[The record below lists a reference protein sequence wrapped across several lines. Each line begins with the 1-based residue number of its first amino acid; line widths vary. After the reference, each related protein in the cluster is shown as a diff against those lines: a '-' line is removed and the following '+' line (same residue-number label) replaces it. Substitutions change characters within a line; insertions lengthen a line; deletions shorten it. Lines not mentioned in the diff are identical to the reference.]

1 MDLGTNTYNNFLLS
15 IPKKQAKSYEIDL
28 GQNNGAYDEELLIR
42 YGDNTLNHMKNKNR
56 GGNLNM
62 DDIMKMNEQLRPFQE
77 RQPQEEGV
85 LSLGQIC
92 EQIENNIGKID
103 DSAEF
108 LVDFEK
114 NLNKAIE
121 VICEQIENNIGKIDD
136 SAEFLVDFEKNLNKA
151 IEVMTN
157 DIFKFFDDTYNEF
170 NPKLLEKYSYLK
182 SKIKEQKDE
191 NANLLK
197 QIDFLLQENT
207 QIMDM
212 VYKIGSRL
220 EKLEKKAGID
230 KPDMSYDK
238 NLEEQKSGEES
249 EQSGSESVSQSQ
261 VKSKENEN
269 ENNEEEQKENKEGE
283 ENENNNE
290 EGKINEENDVIHE
303 DEKNQSKDDMSEKDE
318 KEQEDSKEK
327 SKEINGENNGNE
339 NGNDNENN
347 NGNEENNQ

>member
-42 YGDNTLNHMKNKNR
+42 YGDNTLNHMKSKNR

-77 RQPQEEGV
+77 RQPPAEGAK
-85 LSLGQIC
+85 SLGQIC
-92 EQIENNIGKID
+92 EGIENNI
-103 DSAEF
+103 S
-108 LVDFEK
+108 
-114 NLNKAIE
+114 
-121 VICEQIENNIGKIDD
+121 KIDD

-238 NLEEQKSGEES
+238 NYEEQKSNEES
-249 EQSGSESVSQSQ
+249 EESASASASGSKSQSQ
-261 VKSKENEN
+261 QKSKENEN
-269 ENNEEEQKENKEGE
+269 ENNEEEQKEVKEGEGENEGE
-283 ENENNNE
+283 ENGGEND
-290 EGKINEENDVIHE
+290 EGKINEENEVIQE
-303 DEKNQSKDDMSEKDE
+303 DEKNQSNFSG
-318 KEQEDSKEK
+318 KEQEESKDK
-327 SKEINGENNGNE
+327 SKEN
-339 NGNDNENN
+339 
-347 NGNEENNQ
+347 NEEN

>member
-1 MDLGTNTYNNFLLS
+1 MDYGINKYNNFLLS

-56 GGNLNM
+56 DTNLNM

-77 RQPQEEGV
+77 RQPPAEGQLSYAQLCDGIEEK
-85 LSLGQIC
+85 
-92 EQIENNIGKID
+92 IGNID
-103 DSAEF
+103 DSAAF
-108 LVDFEK
+108 LT
-114 NLNKAIE
+114 
-121 VICEQIENNIGKIDD
+121 
-136 SAEFLVDFEKNLNKA
+136 DFEKNLNKA

-230 KPDMSYDK
+230 KPQESYDK
-238 NLEEQKSGEES
+238 NLEDEKSGESVSES
-249 EQSGSESVSQSQ
+249 ENESKSQSQSKSKSVSQNKYQ
-261 VKSKENEN
+261 MDNNENNIANEN
-269 ENNEEEQKENKEGE
+269 EENKEENKEEGE
-283 ENENNNE
+283 EQNEIKEGDENNL
-290 EGKINEENDVIHE
+290 NDPEKAKEVIKE
-303 DEKNQSKDDMSEKDE
+303 FEKNQSK
-318 KEQEDSKEK
+318 EDSSENAKEESKNK
-327 SKEINGENNGNE
+327 SQENN
-339 NGNDNENN
+339 DNKED
-347 NGNEENNQ
+347 

>member
-1 MDLGTNTYNNFLLS
+1 MELGTNTYNNFLLS

-42 YGDNTLNHMKNKNR
+42 YGDNTLNHMKSKNR

-77 RQPQEEGV
+77 RQPPAEGAK
-85 LSLGQIC
+85 SLGQIC
-92 EQIENNIGKID
+92 EGIENNI
-103 DSAEF
+103 S
-108 LVDFEK
+108 
-114 NLNKAIE
+114 
-121 VICEQIENNIGKIDD
+121 KIDD

-249 EQSGSESVSQSQ
+249 EPSGSESGSQSQ
-261 VKSKENEN
+261 MKSKENEN
-269 ENNEEEQKENKEGE
+269 DVNEEEQKENKEGE
-283 ENENNNE
+283 ENNNDE
-290 EGKINEENDVIHE
+290 EGKINEENEVIHE
-303 DEKNQSKDDMSEKDE
+303 DEKNHSKDEMSEKDE

-327 SKEINGENNGNE
+327 SKEING
-339 NGNDNENN
+339 DNHD

>member
-1 MDLGTNTYNNFLLS
+1 MELGTNTYNNFLLS

-42 YGDNTLNHMKNKNR
+42 YGDNTLNHMKSKNR

-77 RQPQEEGV
+77 RQPPAEGAK
-85 LSLGQIC
+85 SLGQIC
-92 EQIENNIGKID
+92 EGIENNI
-103 DSAEF
+103 S
-108 LVDFEK
+108 
-114 NLNKAIE
+114 
-121 VICEQIENNIGKIDD
+121 KIDD

-238 NLEEQKSGEES
+238 NSEEQKSGEES
-249 EQSGSESVSQSQ
+249 EPSGSESGSQSQ
-261 VKSKENEN
+261 MKSKDENDV
-269 ENNEEEQKENKEGE
+269 NEEEQKENKEGE
-283 ENENNNE
+283 ENNNDEE
-290 EGKINEENDVIHE
+290 EGKINEENEVIHE
-303 DEKNQSKDDMSEKDE
+303 DEKNHSKDEMSEKDE

-327 SKEINGENNGNE
+327 SKEING
-339 NGNDNENN
+339 DNHD

>member
-1 MDLGTNTYNNFLLS
+1 MDYGTNTYNNFLLS

-77 RQPQEEGV
+77 RQRPEEGKMSYAQMCEV
-85 LSLGQIC
+85 IEEKLG
-92 EQIENNIGKID
+92 NID
-103 DSAEF
+103 DKTEY
-108 LVDFEK
+108 LTE
-114 NLNKAIE
+114 
-121 VICEQIENNIGKIDD
+121 
-136 SAEFLVDFEKNLNKA
+136 FEKNLNKA

-230 KPDMSYDK
+230 KPQESYDR
-238 NLEEQKSGEES
+238 NLDEQKSGES
-249 EQSGSESVSQSQ
+249 VSESQNESQSQ
-261 VKSKENEN
+261 SQSKRKSKEANNEN
-269 ENNEEEQKENKEGE
+269 DTEENNEEGE
-283 ENENNNE
+283 EKKDIKEEEENN
-290 EGKINEENDVIHE
+290 INEEDKENESLKE
-303 DEKNQSKDDMSEKDE
+303 DQKNQSNISSQNESKD
-318 KEQEDSKEK
+318 K
-327 SKEINGENNGNE
+327 SQENND
-339 NGNDNENN
+339 DNNKDN
-347 NGNEENNQ
+347 

>member
-1 MDLGTNTYNNFLLS
+1 MDYGTNTYNNFLLS

-28 GQNNGAYDEELLIR
+28 GQNNGAYDEELLLR

-77 RQPQEEGV
+77 RQPPEEGQM
-85 LSLGQIC
+85 SYAQIC
-92 EQIENNIGKID
+92 DGIEEKIGNID

-108 LVDFEK
+108 LTE
-114 NLNKAIE
+114 
-121 VICEQIENNIGKIDD
+121 
-136 SAEFLVDFEKNLNKA
+136 FEKNLNKA

-220 EKLEKKAGID
+220 EKLEKKAGVD
-230 KPDMSYDK
+230 KPQESYDK
-238 NLEEQKSGEES
+238 NFEDQKSGEES
-249 EQSGSESVSQSQ
+249 VSESENESHTQSQPKSQSIKNETNVEGNNEEGEEQ
-261 VKSKENEN
+261 KEIKEGEN
-269 ENNEEEQKENKEGE
+269 ENNINEKEKENET
-283 ENENNNE
+283 
-290 EGKINEENDVIHE
+290 IQE
-303 DEKNQSKDDMSEKDE
+303 DEKNQSKEVSSEKE
-318 KEQEDSKEK
+318 EVSNQ
-327 SKEINGENNGNE
+327 ENNDE
-339 NGNDNENN
+339 NKEN
-347 NGNEENNQ
+347 

>member
-1 MDLGTNTYNNFLLS
+1 MEYGTNTYNFLLS

-77 RQPQEEGV
+77 RQAPEEGV
-85 LSLGQIC
+85 VSYGQLC
-92 EQIENNIGKID
+92 DKIENDIGKCD
-103 DSAEF
+103 DNTTF
-108 LVDFEK
+108 LT
-114 NLNKAIE
+114 
-121 VICEQIENNIGKIDD
+121 
-136 SAEFLVDFEKNLNKA
+136 DFEKNLNKA

-212 VYKIGSRL
+212 VYKVGSRL
-220 EKLEKKAGID
+220 EKLEKKAGVD
-230 KPDMSYDK
+230 KLQESVDK
-238 NLEEQKSGEES
+238 NLDEQQSAENEENLS
-249 EQSGSESVSQSQ
+249 
-261 VKSKENEN
+261 ENEN
-269 ENNEEEQKENKEGE
+269 ESHSNSSQSKTNKEGE
-283 ENENNNE
+283 ENNE
-290 EGKINEENDVIHE
+290 GEEMSQSQKVEGAEEEKEKIEDGGEEQLMKE
-303 DEKNQSKDDMSEKDE
+303 DEKGETKENLADQAIDQIGQESNNQSHELEEEKA
-318 KEQEDSKEK
+318 
-327 SKEINGENNGNE
+327 
-339 NGNDNENN
+339 
-347 NGNEENNQ
+347 

>member
-1 MDLGTNTYNNFLLS
+1 MDYGTNTYNNFLLS

-77 RQPQEEGV
+77 RQPPEEGQMSYV
-85 LSLGQIC
+85 QIC
-92 EQIENNIGKID
+92 DGIEEKIGNID

-108 LVDFEK
+108 LTE
-114 NLNKAIE
+114 
-121 VICEQIENNIGKIDD
+121 
-136 SAEFLVDFEKNLNKA
+136 FEKNLNKA

-220 EKLEKKAGID
+220 EKLEKKAGVD
-230 KPDMSYDK
+230 KPQESYDK
-238 NLEEQKSGEES
+238 NFEDQKSGEES
-249 EQSGSESVSQSQ
+249 VSESENESHTQSQPKSQSIKNETNVEGNNEEGEEQ
-261 VKSKENEN
+261 KEIKEGEN
-269 ENNEEEQKENKEGE
+269 ENNINEKEKENET
-283 ENENNNE
+283 
-290 EGKINEENDVIHE
+290 IQE
-303 DEKNQSKDDMSEKDE
+303 DEKNQSKEVSSEKE
-318 KEQEDSKEK
+318 EVSNQ
-327 SKEINGENNGNE
+327 ENNDE
-339 NGNDNENN
+339 NKEN
-347 NGNEENNQ
+347 

>member
-1 MDLGTNTYNNFLLS
+1 MDYGTNTYNNFLLS

-77 RQPQEEGV
+77 RQPAEEGQM
-85 LSLGQIC
+85 SYAQMC
-92 EQIENNIGKID
+92 EGIEEKIGNID
-103 DSAEF
+103 DSAEY
-108 LVDFEK
+108 LSE
-114 NLNKAIE
+114 
-121 VICEQIENNIGKIDD
+121 
-136 SAEFLVDFEKNLNKA
+136 FEKNLNKA

-220 EKLEKKAGID
+220 EKLEKKAGVD
-230 KPDMSYDK
+230 KPQDSFDK
-238 NLEEQKSGEES
+238 NFEDQKTE
-249 EQSGSESVSQSQ
+249 ESVSESENESHTQSQ
-261 VKSKENEN
+261 PKSQGVNNDINNEEKNEEGEKQKEIKEGDANNINEEEKENEAIQ
-269 ENNEEEQKENKEGE
+269 EDEKSQSKQESSIKDQEEKSQ
-283 ENENNNE
+283 ENNN
-290 EGKINEENDVIHE
+290 
-303 DEKNQSKDDMSEKDE
+303 DDK
-318 KEQEDSKEK
+318 DSKK
-327 SKEINGENNGNE
+327 
-339 NGNDNENN
+339 
-347 NGNEENNQ
+347 

>member
-1 MDLGTNTYNNFLLS
+1 MDYGINTYNNFLLS

-56 GGNLNM
+56 DTNLNM

-77 RQPQEEGV
+77 RQPPAEGQLSYAQLCDGIEEK
-85 LSLGQIC
+85 
-92 EQIENNIGKID
+92 IGSID
-103 DSAEF
+103 DNADF
-108 LVDFEK
+108 LTEFEK
-114 NLNKAIE
+114 NI
-121 VICEQIENNIGKIDD
+121 
-136 SAEFLVDFEKNLNKA
+136 NKA

-230 KPDMSYDK
+230 KPQESYDK
-238 NLEEQKSGEES
+238 NIDDLKSD
-249 EQSGSESVSQSQ
+249 ESVSESQNESKSQSQ
-261 VKSKENEN
+261 SMSQPKSQVENNEN
-269 ENNEEEQKENKEGE
+269 NKEENNEENNKEENNEEGEEQNEIKEGE
-283 ENENNNE
+283 ENDLNDPVKAIEA
-290 EGKINEENDVIHE
+290 INKF
-303 DEKNQSKDDMSEKDE
+303 EKNQSKDESSEKE
-318 KEQEDSKEK
+318 KEESKNK
-327 SKEINGENNGNE
+327 TQENNDNKE
-339 NGNDNENN
+339 N
-347 NGNEENNQ
+347 

>member
-77 RQPQEEGV
+77 RQPPEEGV
-85 LSLGQIC
+85 LSLGQ
-92 EQIENNIGKID
+92 
-103 DSAEF
+103 
-108 LVDFEK
+108 
-114 NLNKAIE
+114 
-121 VICEQIENNIGKIDD
+121 ICEQIENNIGKIDD

-220 EKLEKKAGID
+220 EKLEKKAGVD

-238 NLEEQKSGEES
+238 NFDEQKSGEES
-249 EQSGSESVSQSQ
+249 EHSGSESGTQSQ
-261 VKSKENEN
+261 IKSKENN
-269 ENNEEEQKENKEGE
+269 EDEQNEIKEEEGD
-283 ENENNNE
+283 ENNNE
-290 EGKINEENDVIHE
+290 EGKINEENEVIPE
-303 DEKNQSKDDMSEKDE
+303 DEKNQSKEEMSEKDE

-327 SKEINGENNGNE
+327 SKE
-339 NGNDNENN
+339 NN
-347 NGNEENNQ
+347 NHNEENNQ

>member
-1 MDLGTNTYNNFLLS
+1 MDYGTNTYNNFLLS

-77 RQPQEEGV
+77 RQAPEEGQM
-85 LSLGQIC
+85 SYAQMCDG
-92 EQIENNIGKID
+92 IEEKIGNID
-103 DSAEF
+103 DNAAF
-108 LVDFEK
+108 LTE
-114 NLNKAIE
+114 
-121 VICEQIENNIGKIDD
+121 
-136 SAEFLVDFEKNLNKA
+136 FEKNLNKA

-220 EKLEKKAGID
+220 EKLEKKAGVD
-230 KPDMSYDK
+230 KPQESYDK
-238 NLEEQKSGEES
+238 NLDEQKSGEES
-249 EQSGSESVSQSQ
+249 VSESENESQTQSQ
-261 VKSKENEN
+261 PKSQGVNN
-269 ENNEEEQKENKEGE
+269 ENNNEGNNEEGEEQKEIKEGE
-283 ENENNNE
+283 ENN
-290 EGKINEENDVIHE
+290 INEEEKENKTILE
-303 DEKNQSKDDMSEKDE
+303 DEKNQSKEISSEKEEESKDKSQDNNDDN
-318 KEQEDSKEK
+318 KE
-327 SKEINGENNGNE
+327 N
-339 NGNDNENN
+339 
-347 NGNEENNQ
+347 

>member
-1 MDLGTNTYNNFLLS
+1 MDYGINTYNNFLLS

-56 GGNLNM
+56 DTNLNM

-77 RQPQEEGV
+77 RQPPAEGQLSYAQLCDGIEEK
-85 LSLGQIC
+85 
-92 EQIENNIGKID
+92 IGNID
-103 DSAEF
+103 DSAAF
-108 LVDFEK
+108 LT
-114 NLNKAIE
+114 
-121 VICEQIENNIGKIDD
+121 
-136 SAEFLVDFEKNLNKA
+136 DFEKNLNKA

-230 KPDMSYDK
+230 KPQESYDK
-238 NLEEQKSGEES
+238 NLEDEKSGESVSES
-249 EQSGSESVSQSQ
+249 ENESKSQSQSKSKSVSQNKSQ
-261 VKSKENEN
+261 MDNNENNIANEN
-269 ENNEEEQKENKEGE
+269 EENKEENKEEGE
-283 ENENNNE
+283 EQNEIKEGDENNLNDPEKANE
-290 EGKINEENDVIHE
+290 VIKKF
-303 DEKNQSKDDMSEKDE
+303 EKNQNKEDPSEN
-318 KEQEDSKEK
+318 SKEESKNK
-327 SKEINGENNGNE
+327 SQENN
-339 NGNDNENN
+339 DNKED
-347 NGNEENNQ
+347 

>member
-77 RQPQEEGV
+77 RRPPEEGV

-92 EQIENNIGKID
+92 ENIED
-103 DSAEF
+103 
-108 LVDFEK
+108 
-114 NLNKAIE
+114 
-121 VICEQIENNIGKIDD
+121 NIGKIDD

-238 NLEEQKSGEES
+238 NFDEQKSNEES
-249 EQSGSESVSQSQ
+249 EQSGIESGSRSAM
-261 VKSKENEN
+261 KSKENEN
-269 ENNEEEQKENKEGE
+269 ENNEEEQKDIKEGENE
-283 ENENNNE
+283 ENENEKE
-290 EGKINEENDVIHE
+290 EGKINEENDVIQE
-303 DEKNQSKDDMSEKDE
+303 DEKNQSKEDMSEKEE
-318 KEQEDSKEK
+318 KEQEESKDK
-327 SKEINGENNGNE
+327 IK
-339 NGNDNENN
+339 ENN
-347 NGNEENNQ
+347 NNAEEN

>member
-1 MDLGTNTYNNFLLS
+1 MELGANTYNNFLLS

-77 RQPQEEGV
+77 RQPPEEGV

-92 EQIENNIGKID
+92 QGIENN
-103 DSAEF
+103 
-108 LVDFEK
+108 L
-114 NLNKAIE
+114 
-121 VICEQIENNIGKIDD
+121 GKIDD

-230 KPDMSYDK
+230 KPDMSVDK
-238 NLEEQKSGEES
+238 NFDEQKSNEES
-249 EQSGSESVSQSQ
+249 EQSRSESGTQSQ

-269 ENNEEEQKENKEGE
+269 ENGEEQKENNEGE
-283 ENENNNE
+283 EDENGINE
-290 EGKINEENDVIHE
+290 EGKIKEENEVIQE
-303 DEKNQSKDDMSEKDE
+303 DEKNQSKEEMSEKDE
-318 KEQEDSKEK
+318 KEQEDSKE
-327 SKEINGENNGNE
+327 
-339 NGNDNENN
+339 NN
-347 NGNEENNQ
+347 NGEE

>member
-77 RQPQEEGV
+77 RQPPEEGV
-85 LSLGQIC
+85 LSLGQ
-92 EQIENNIGKID
+92 
-103 DSAEF
+103 
-108 LVDFEK
+108 
-114 NLNKAIE
+114 
-121 VICEQIENNIGKIDD
+121 ICEQIENNIGKIDD

-220 EKLEKKAGID
+220 EKLEKKAGVD

-238 NLEEQKSGEES
+238 NIDEQKSGEES
-249 EQSGSESVSQSQ
+249 EHSGSESGTQSQ
-261 VKSKENEN
+261 VKSKENN
-269 ENNEEEQKENKEGE
+269 EDEQNEIKEEEGD
-283 ENENNNE
+283 ENNNE
-290 EGKINEENDVIHE
+290 EGKINEENEVIPE
-303 DEKNQSKDDMSEKDE
+303 DEKNQSKEEMSEKDE

-327 SKEINGENNGNE
+327 SKE
-339 NGNDNENN
+339 NN
-347 NGNEENNQ
+347 NHNEENNQ

>member
-1 MDLGTNTYNNFLLS
+1 MELGNNTYNNFLLS

-77 RQPQEEGV
+77 RRPPEEGV

-92 EQIENNIGKID
+92 ENIED
-103 DSAEF
+103 
-108 LVDFEK
+108 
-114 NLNKAIE
+114 
-121 VICEQIENNIGKIDD
+121 NIGKIDD

-238 NLEEQKSGEES
+238 NFDEQKSNEES
-249 EQSGSESVSQSQ
+249 EQSGIESGSRSAM
-261 VKSKENEN
+261 KSKENEN
-269 ENNEEEQKENKEGE
+269 ENNEEGQKDIKEGENE
-283 ENENNNE
+283 ENENEKE
-290 EGKINEENDVIHE
+290 EGKINEENDVIQE
-303 DEKNQSKDDMSEKDE
+303 DEKNQSKEDMSEKEE
-318 KEQEDSKEK
+318 KEQEESKDK
-327 SKEINGENNGNE
+327 IK
-339 NGNDNENN
+339 ENN
-347 NGNEENNQ
+347 NNAEEN

>member
-1 MDLGTNTYNNFLLS
+1 MDYGINTYNNFLLS

-56 GGNLNM
+56 DTNLNM

-77 RQPQEEGV
+77 RQPPAEGQLSYAQLCDGIEEK
-85 LSLGQIC
+85 
-92 EQIENNIGKID
+92 IGSID
-103 DSAEF
+103 DNADF
-108 LVDFEK
+108 LTE
-114 NLNKAIE
+114 
-121 VICEQIENNIGKIDD
+121 
-136 SAEFLVDFEKNLNKA
+136 FEKNLNKA

-230 KPDMSYDK
+230 KPQESYDK
-238 NLEEQKSGEES
+238 NLDDLKSGESVSES
-249 EQSGSESVSQSQ
+249 ENESKSQSQ
-261 VKSKENEN
+261 SRSEPKSQVENNEN
-269 ENNEEEQKENKEGE
+269 KNAENKEENNKEENNEEGEEQNEVKEGD
-283 ENENNNE
+283 
-290 EGKINEENDVIHE
+290 ENDLNDPLKAIE
-303 DEKNQSKDDMSEKDE
+303 AINKFEKNQSKDESSEKE
-318 KEQEDSKEK
+318 KEESKNK
-327 SKEINGENNGNE
+327 AQENNDNKE
-339 NGNDNENN
+339 N
-347 NGNEENNQ
+347 

>member
-1 MDLGTNTYNNFLLS
+1 MDYGTNTYNNFLLS

-77 RQPQEEGV
+77 RQAPEEGQM
-85 LSLGQIC
+85 SYAQMCDG
-92 EQIENNIGKID
+92 IEEKIGNID
-103 DSAEF
+103 DNAAF
-108 LVDFEK
+108 LTE
-114 NLNKAIE
+114 
-121 VICEQIENNIGKIDD
+121 
-136 SAEFLVDFEKNLNKA
+136 FEKNLNKA

-220 EKLEKKAGID
+220 EKLEKKAGVD
-230 KPDMSYDK
+230 KPQESYDK

-249 EQSGSESVSQSQ
+249 VSESENESQTQSQ
-261 VKSKENEN
+261 PKSQGVNN
-269 ENNEEEQKENKEGE
+269 ENNNEGSNEEGQEQKEIKEGE
-283 ENENNNE
+283 ENN
-290 EGKINEENDVIHE
+290 INEEEKENKTILE
-303 DEKNQSKDDMSEKDE
+303 DEKNQSKEISSEKEEESKDKSQDNNDDN
-318 KEQEDSKEK
+318 KE
-327 SKEINGENNGNE
+327 N
-339 NGNDNENN
+339 
-347 NGNEENNQ
+347 

>member
-1 MDLGTNTYNNFLLS
+1 MDYGTNTYNNFLLS

-77 RQPQEEGV
+77 RQPPEEGQM
-85 LSLGQIC
+85 SYAQIC
-92 EQIENNIGKID
+92 DGIEEKIGNID

-108 LVDFEK
+108 LTE
-114 NLNKAIE
+114 
-121 VICEQIENNIGKIDD
+121 
-136 SAEFLVDFEKNLNKA
+136 FEKNLNKA

-220 EKLEKKAGID
+220 EKLEKKAGVD
-230 KPDMSYDK
+230 KPQESYDK
-238 NLEEQKSGEES
+238 NFEDQKSGEES
-249 EQSGSESVSQSQ
+249 VSESENESHTQSQPKSQSIKNETNVEGNNEEGEEQ
-261 VKSKENEN
+261 KEIKEGEN
-269 ENNEEEQKENKEGE
+269 ENNITEKEKENET
-283 ENENNNE
+283 
-290 EGKINEENDVIHE
+290 IQE
-303 DEKNQSKDDMSEKDE
+303 DEKNQSKEVSSEKE
-318 KEQEDSKEK
+318 EVSNQ
-327 SKEINGENNGNE
+327 ENNDE
-339 NGNDNENN
+339 NKEN
-347 NGNEENNQ
+347 

>member
-1 MDLGTNTYNNFLLS
+1 MDYGTNTYNNFLLS

-77 RQPQEEGV
+77 RQPPEEGQM
-85 LSLGQIC
+85 SYAQIC
-92 EQIENNIGKID
+92 DGIEEKIGAID
-103 DSAEF
+103 DSADF
-108 LVDFEK
+108 LSE
-114 NLNKAIE
+114 
-121 VICEQIENNIGKIDD
+121 
-136 SAEFLVDFEKNLNKA
+136 FEKNLNKA

-182 SKIKEQKDE
+182 SKIKERKDE

-220 EKLEKKAGID
+220 EKLEKKAGVD
-230 KPDMSYDK
+230 KPQESYDK
-238 NLEEQKSGEES
+238 NLDQKTE
-249 EQSGSESVSQSQ
+249 ESVSESENESQTQSQ
-261 VKSKENEN
+261 QKSHEANN
-269 ENNEEEQKENKEGE
+269 ENNEEEKNEEAEGE
-283 ENENNNE
+283 EQKEIKEGDENN
-290 EGKINEENDVIHE
+290 INEEEKENEAIQE
-303 DEKNQSKDDMSEKDE
+303 DDKNQSKDESSVKEQDE
-318 KEQEDSKEK
+318 KSQSNNNDKDSK
-327 SKEINGENNGNE
+327 N
-339 NGNDNENN
+339 
-347 NGNEENNQ
+347 

>member
-1 MDLGTNTYNNFLLS
+1 MEYGTNTFNNFLLS

-77 RQPQEEGV
+77 RQPPEEGQMSYAQ
-85 LSLGQIC
+85 LCDG
-92 EQIENNIGKID
+92 IEEKIGAID
-103 DSAEF
+103 DSTEF
-108 LVDFEK
+108 LSE
-114 NLNKAIE
+114 
-121 VICEQIENNIGKIDD
+121 
-136 SAEFLVDFEKNLNKA
+136 FEKNLNKA

-249 EQSGSESVSQSQ
+249 EPSGSESGSQSQ
-261 VKSKENEN
+261 MKSKENEN
-269 ENNEEEQKENKEGE
+269 DVNEEDQKENKEGE
-283 ENENNNE
+283 ENNNDEE
-290 EGKINEENDVIHE
+290 EGKINEENEVIHE
-303 DEKNQSKDDMSEKDE
+303 DEKNHSKDEMSEKDE

-327 SKEINGENNGNE
+327 SKEING
-339 NGNDNENN
+339 DNHD

>member
-1 MDLGTNTYNNFLLS
+1 MDYGINTYNNFLLS

-56 GGNLNM
+56 DTNLNM

-77 RQPQEEGV
+77 RQPPAEGQLSYAQLCDGIEEK
-85 LSLGQIC
+85 
-92 EQIENNIGKID
+92 IGNID
-103 DSAEF
+103 DSAAF
-108 LVDFEK
+108 LT
-114 NLNKAIE
+114 N
-121 VICEQIENNIGKIDD
+121 
-136 SAEFLVDFEKNLNKA
+136 FEKNLNKA

-230 KPDMSYDK
+230 KPQESYDK
-238 NLEEQKSGEES
+238 NLEDEKSGESVSES
-249 EQSGSESVSQSQ
+249 ENESKSQSQSKSKSVSQNKSQ
-261 VKSKENEN
+261 MDNNENNIANEN
-269 ENNEEEQKENKEGE
+269 EENKEENKEEGE
-283 ENENNNE
+283 EQNEIKEGDENNLNDPEKANE
-290 EGKINEENDVIHE
+290 VIKKF
-303 DEKNQSKDDMSEKDE
+303 EKNQNKEDPSEN
-318 KEQEDSKEK
+318 SKEESKNK
-327 SKEINGENNGNE
+327 SQENN
-339 NGNDNENN
+339 DNKED
-347 NGNEENNQ
+347 

>member
-1 MDLGTNTYNNFLLS
+1 MDYGINTYNNFLLS

-77 RQPQEEGV
+77 RQAPEEGQV
-85 LSLGQIC
+85 SYAQLCDG
-92 EQIENNIGKID
+92 IEEKIGNID
-103 DSAEF
+103 DNAAF
-108 LVDFEK
+108 LTDFEK
-114 NLNKAIE
+114 
-121 VICEQIENNIGKIDD
+121 D
-136 SAEFLVDFEKNLNKA
+136 LNKA

-230 KPDMSYDK
+230 KPQESYDK
-238 NLEEQKSGEES
+238 NLEDQKSGESFSES
-249 EQSGSESVSQSQ
+249 ENESHSKSQPKSQ
-261 VKSKENEN
+261 GEKKENN
-269 ENNEEEQKENKEGE
+269 NMENNEEGEEMNEIREGE
-283 ENENNNE
+283 ENNENIENHQEKANE
-290 EGKINEENDVIHE
+290 AIQEF
-303 DEKNQSKDDMSEKDE
+303 EKNQSKEESSEN
-318 KEQEDSKEK
+318 EQEEAKEK
-327 SKEINGENNGNE
+327 NEENKEN
-339 NGNDNENN
+339 NENN
-347 NGNEENNQ
+347 ENKEN

>member
-1 MDLGTNTYNNFLLS
+1 MDYGINTYNNFLLS

-56 GGNLNM
+56 DTNLNM

-77 RQPQEEGV
+77 RQPPAEGQ
-85 LSLGQIC
+85 LSYAQLCDG
-92 EQIENNIGKID
+92 IEDKIGNID
-103 DSAEF
+103 DNAAF
-108 LVDFEK
+108 LTE
-114 NLNKAIE
+114 
-121 VICEQIENNIGKIDD
+121 
-136 SAEFLVDFEKNLNKA
+136 FEKNLNKA

-230 KPDMSYDK
+230 KPQESYDK
-238 NLEEQKSGEES
+238 NIEDEKSGESVSES
-249 EQSGSESVSQSQ
+249 ENESQSHS
-261 VKSKENEN
+261 KSASQHKSQMDNNNN
-269 ENNEEEQKENKEGE
+269 ENNVGNNNEENKEEGEEQDENKEGE
-283 ENENNNE
+283 EQNENNLNDPEKANE
-290 EGKINEENDVIHE
+290 VIKE
-303 DEKNQSKDDMSEKDE
+303 FEKNQSKDDSSENAKEESKNKTKD
-318 KEQEDSKEK
+318 
-327 SKEINGENNGNE
+327 N
-339 NGNDNENN
+339 NDNKEN
-347 NGNEENNQ
+347 

>member
-1 MDLGTNTYNNFLLS
+1 MDYGINPYNNFLLS

-56 GGNLNM
+56 DTNLNM

-77 RQPQEEGV
+77 RQPPAEGQLSYAQLCDGIEEK
-85 LSLGQIC
+85 
-92 EQIENNIGKID
+92 IGNID
-103 DSAEF
+103 DSAAF
-108 LVDFEK
+108 LT
-114 NLNKAIE
+114 
-121 VICEQIENNIGKIDD
+121 
-136 SAEFLVDFEKNLNKA
+136 DFEKNLNKA
-151 IEVMTN
+151 IEVMTY

-197 QIDFLLQENT
+197 QSDFLLQENT

-230 KPDMSYDK
+230 KPQESYDK
-238 NLEEQKSGEES
+238 NLEDEKSGESVSES
-249 EQSGSESVSQSQ
+249 ENESKSQSQ
-261 VKSKENEN
+261 SKSKSVITQNKSQMDNNENNIANEN
-269 ENNEEEQKENKEGE
+269 EENKEENKEEGE
-283 ENENNNE
+283 EQNEIKEGDENNLNDPEKANE
-290 EGKINEENDVIHE
+290 VIKKF
-303 DEKNQSKDDMSEKDE
+303 EKNQSKEDPSEN
-318 KEQEDSKEK
+318 SKEESKNK
-327 SKEINGENNGNE
+327 SQENN
-339 NGNDNENN
+339 DNKED
-347 NGNEENNQ
+347 

>member
-1 MDLGTNTYNNFLLS
+1 MDYGTNTYNNFLLS

-77 RQPQEEGV
+77 RQPPEEGQM
-85 LSLGQIC
+85 SYAQIC
-92 EQIENNIGKID
+92 DGIEEKIGAID
-103 DSAEF
+103 DSADF
-108 LVDFEK
+108 LSE
-114 NLNKAIE
+114 
-121 VICEQIENNIGKIDD
+121 
-136 SAEFLVDFEKNLNKA
+136 FEKNLNKA

-220 EKLEKKAGID
+220 EKLEKKAGVD
-230 KPDMSYDK
+230 KPQESYDK
-238 NLEEQKSGEES
+238 NLDQKTE
-249 EQSGSESVSQSQ
+249 ESVSESENERQTQSQ
-261 VKSKENEN
+261 QKSHEANN
-269 ENNEEEQKENKEGE
+269 ENNEEEKNEEAEGE
-283 ENENNNE
+283 EQKEIKEGDENN
-290 EGKINEENDVIHE
+290 INEEEKENEAIQE
-303 DEKNQSKDDMSEKDE
+303 DDKNQSKDESSVKEQDE
-318 KEQEDSKEK
+318 KSQSNNNDKDSK
-327 SKEINGENNGNE
+327 N
-339 NGNDNENN
+339 
-347 NGNEENNQ
+347 

>member
-1 MDLGTNTYNNFLLS
+1 MDYGTNTYNNFLLS

-77 RQPQEEGV
+77 RQPAEEGHM
-85 LSLGQIC
+85 SYAQMC
-92 EQIENNIGKID
+92 EGIEEKIGNID
-103 DSAEF
+103 DSAEY
-108 LVDFEK
+108 LSE
-114 NLNKAIE
+114 
-121 VICEQIENNIGKIDD
+121 
-136 SAEFLVDFEKNLNKA
+136 FEKNLNKA

-220 EKLEKKAGID
+220 EKLEKKAGVD
-230 KPDMSYDK
+230 KPQDSFDK
-238 NLEEQKSGEES
+238 NFEDQKTE
-249 EQSGSESVSQSQ
+249 ESVSESENESHTQSQ
-261 VKSKENEN
+261 PKSQGVNN
-269 ENNEEEQKENKEGE
+269 DINNEEKNEEGEEQKEIKEGE
-283 ENENNNE
+283 ENN
-290 EGKINEENDVIHE
+290 INEEEKENEVIQE
-303 DEKNQSKDDMSEKDE
+303 DEKNP
-318 KEQEDSKEK
+318 SKEESSIKDQEEK
-327 SKEINGENNGNE
+327 SQENNDDKESKN
-339 NGNDNENN
+339 
-347 NGNEENNQ
+347 

>member
-1 MDLGTNTYNNFLLS
+1 MNYGINTYNNFLLS

-56 GGNLNM
+56 DTNLNM

-77 RQPQEEGV
+77 RQPPAEGQLSYAQLCDGIEEK
-85 LSLGQIC
+85 
-92 EQIENNIGKID
+92 IGNID
-103 DSAEF
+103 DSAAF
-108 LVDFEK
+108 LT
-114 NLNKAIE
+114 
-121 VICEQIENNIGKIDD
+121 
-136 SAEFLVDFEKNLNKA
+136 DFEKNLNKA

-230 KPDMSYDK
+230 KPQESYDK
-238 NLEEQKSGEES
+238 NLEDEKSGESVSES
-249 EQSGSESVSQSQ
+249 ENESKSQSQSKSKSVSQNKSQ
-261 VKSKENEN
+261 IDNNENNIANEN
-269 ENNEEEQKENKEGE
+269 EENKEENKEEGE
-283 ENENNNE
+283 EQNEIKEGDENNLNDPEKANE
-290 EGKINEENDVIHE
+290 VIKKF
-303 DEKNQSKDDMSEKDE
+303 EKNQSKEDPSEN
-318 KEQEDSKEK
+318 SKEESKNK
-327 SKEINGENNGNE
+327 SQENN
-339 NGNDNENN
+339 DNKED
-347 NGNEENNQ
+347 

>member
-1 MDLGTNTYNNFLLS
+1 MQQKMELGANTYNNFLLS

-77 RQPQEEGV
+77 RQPPEEGV
-85 LSLGQIC
+85 LSIGQIC
-92 EQIENNIGKID
+92 QG
-103 DSAEF
+103 
-108 LVDFEK
+108 
-114 NLNKAIE
+114 
-121 VICEQIENNIGKIDD
+121 IENNIGKIDD

-230 KPDMSYDK
+230 KPDMSVDK
-238 NLEEQKSGEES
+238 NFDEQKSNEES
-249 EQSGSESVSQSQ
+249 EQSRSESGTQSQ

-269 ENNEEEQKENKEGE
+269 ENGEEQKENNEGE
-283 ENENNNE
+283 EDENGINE
-290 EGKINEENDVIHE
+290 EGKIKEENEVIQE
-303 DEKNQSKDDMSEKDE
+303 DEKNQSKEEMSEKDE
-318 KEQEDSKEK
+318 KEQEDSKE
-327 SKEINGENNGNE
+327 
-339 NGNDNENN
+339 NN
-347 NGNEENNQ
+347 NGEE

>member
-1 MDLGTNTYNNFLLS
+1 MDYGINTYNNFLLS

-77 RQPQEEGV
+77 RQAPEEGQV
-85 LSLGQIC
+85 SYAQLCDG
-92 EQIENNIGKID
+92 IEEKIGNID
-103 DSAEF
+103 DNAAF
-108 LVDFEK
+108 LTDFEK
-114 NLNKAIE
+114 
-121 VICEQIENNIGKIDD
+121 D
-136 SAEFLVDFEKNLNKA
+136 LNKA

-230 KPDMSYDK
+230 KPQESYDK
-238 NLEEQKSGEES
+238 NLEDQKSGESFSES
-249 EQSGSESVSQSQ
+249 ENESHSKSQPKSQ
-261 VKSKENEN
+261 GEKKENN
-269 ENNEEEQKENKEGE
+269 NMENNEEGEEMNEIREGE
-283 ENENNNE
+283 ENNENVENHQEKANE
-290 EGKINEENDVIHE
+290 AIQEF
-303 DEKNQSKDDMSEKDE
+303 EKNQSKEESSEN
-318 KEQEDSKEK
+318 EQEEAKEK
-327 SKEINGENNGNE
+327 NEENKEN
-339 NGNDNENN
+339 NENN
-347 NGNEENNQ
+347 ENKEN

>member
-1 MDLGTNTYNNFLLS
+1 MDYGINTYNNFLLS

-56 GGNLNM
+56 GTNLNM

-77 RQPQEEGV
+77 RQPPAEGQLSYAQLCDGIEEK
-85 LSLGQIC
+85 
-92 EQIENNIGKID
+92 IGSID
-103 DSAEF
+103 DNAAF
-108 LVDFEK
+108 LTE
-114 NLNKAIE
+114 
-121 VICEQIENNIGKIDD
+121 
-136 SAEFLVDFEKNLNKA
+136 FEKNLNKA

-230 KPDMSYDK
+230 KPQESYDK
-238 NLEEQKSGEES
+238 NLEDEKSGESVSES
-249 EQSGSESVSQSQ
+249 QNESQSQSQSKSVSQHKSQ
-261 VKSKENEN
+261 VDNNEN
-269 ENNEEEQKENKEGE
+269 NIANDNPENNEEGEEQNENKEGD
-283 ENENNNE
+283 ENNLNDPEKANE
-290 EGKINEENDVIHE
+290 VIKE
-303 DEKNQSKDDMSEKDE
+303 FEKNQSKEESSENA
-318 KEQEDSKEK
+318 KEESKNK
-327 SKEINGENNGNE
+327 TQENNDNKE
-339 NGNDNENN
+339 N
-347 NGNEENNQ
+347 

>member
-1 MDLGTNTYNNFLLS
+1 MDYGINTYNNFLLS

-56 GGNLNM
+56 DTNLNM

-77 RQPQEEGV
+77 RQPPAEGQLSYAQLCDGIEEK
-85 LSLGQIC
+85 
-92 EQIENNIGKID
+92 IGNID
-103 DSAEF
+103 DSAAF
-108 LVDFEK
+108 LT
-114 NLNKAIE
+114 
-121 VICEQIENNIGKIDD
+121 
-136 SAEFLVDFEKNLNKA
+136 DFEKNLNKA

-230 KPDMSYDK
+230 KPQESYDK
-238 NLEEQKSGEES
+238 NLEDEKSGESVSES
-249 EQSGSESVSQSQ
+249 ENESKSQSQSKSKSVSQNKSQ
-261 VKSKENEN
+261 MDNNENNIANEN
-269 ENNEEEQKENKEGE
+269 EENKEENKEDGE
-283 ENENNNE
+283 EQNEIKEGDENNLNDPEKANE
-290 EGKINEENDVIHE
+290 VIKKF
-303 DEKNQSKDDMSEKDE
+303 EKNQNKEDPSEN
-318 KEQEDSKEK
+318 SKEESKNK
-327 SKEINGENNGNE
+327 SQENN
-339 NGNDNENN
+339 DNKED
-347 NGNEENNQ
+347 

>member
-77 RQPQEEGV
+77 RQPPEEGV

-92 EQIENNIGKID
+92 EGIENSIGKID
-103 DSAEF
+103 DSAEY
-108 LVDFEK
+108 LVE
-114 NLNKAIE
+114 
-121 VICEQIENNIGKIDD
+121 
-136 SAEFLVDFEKNLNKA
+136 FEKNLNKA

-230 KPDMSYDK
+230 KPDMTYDK
-238 NLEEQKSGEES
+238 NFEEQKSGEES
-249 EQSGSESVSQSQ
+249 EQSGSESGSHSQE
-261 VKSKENEN
+261 KSKENVN
-269 ENNEEEQKENKEGE
+269 ENNEEEQKEIKEGDE
-283 ENENNNE
+283 DNNNE
-290 EGKINEENDVIHE
+290 EEKINEENDAIQE
-303 DEKNQSKDDMSEKDE
+303 DEKNQSKEEMSEKEE
-318 KEQEDSKEK
+318 KEQENSKE
-327 SKEINGENNGNE
+327 NGK
-339 NGNDNENN
+339 ENN
-347 NGNEENNQ
+347 NNQNENDNQ

>member
-1 MDLGTNTYNNFLLS
+1 MEYGSNTYNNFLLS

-62 DDIMKMNEQLRPFQE
+62 DDIMKMNEQLKPFQE
-77 RQPQEEGV
+77 RKPAEEGQV
-85 LSLGQIC
+85 SFSQIC
-92 EQIENNIGKID
+92 DGIEEKIEKID
-103 DSAEF
+103 KSAEF
-108 LVDFEK
+108 LE
-114 NLNKAIE
+114 
-121 VICEQIENNIGKIDD
+121 
-136 SAEFLVDFEKNLNKA
+136 DFEKNLNKA

-182 SKIKEQKDE
+182 VKIKEQKDE

-220 EKLEKKAGID
+220 ERLEKKVGID
-230 KPDMSYDK
+230 KPPESYEK
-238 NLEEQKSGEES
+238 NVEEEKSEEES
-249 EQSGSESVSQSQ
+249 PNESENEKSSQAKEK
-261 VKSKENEN
+261 VKEENNDPNNEENIEENNEEGEHTNKEEENEN
-269 ENNEEEQKENKEGE
+269 EMNEEEKEK
-283 ENENNNE
+283 NE
-290 EGKINEENDVIHE
+290 IAE
-303 DEKNQSKDDMSEKDE
+303 DEINNKSKEDFSE
-318 KEQEDSKEK
+318 KEQG
-327 SKEINGENNGNE
+327 EIQENLQENNE
-339 NGNDNENN
+339 IDE
-347 NGNEENNQ
+347 

>member
-1 MDLGTNTYNNFLLS
+1 MELGNNTYNNFLLS

-77 RQPQEEGV
+77 RQPPEEGV

-92 EQIENNIGKID
+92 EGIEDNIGKID

-108 LVDFEK
+108 LV
-114 NLNKAIE
+114 
-121 VICEQIENNIGKIDD
+121 G
-136 SAEFLVDFEKNLNKA
+136 FEKNLNKA

-238 NLEEQKSGEES
+238 NFDEQKSNEES
-249 EQSGSESVSQSQ
+249 EQSGSESGSKSA

-269 ENNEEEQKENKEGE
+269 ENNGEGQKDIKEGENE
-283 ENENNNE
+283 ENENEKE
-290 EGKINEENDVIHE
+290 EGKINEENDVIQE
-303 DEKNQSKDDMSEKDE
+303 DEKNQSKEEMSEKEE
-318 KEQEDSKEK
+318 KEQDESKDK
-327 SKEINGENNGNE
+327 N
-339 NGNDNENN
+339 NENN
-347 NGNEENNQ
+347 NIIEENQ